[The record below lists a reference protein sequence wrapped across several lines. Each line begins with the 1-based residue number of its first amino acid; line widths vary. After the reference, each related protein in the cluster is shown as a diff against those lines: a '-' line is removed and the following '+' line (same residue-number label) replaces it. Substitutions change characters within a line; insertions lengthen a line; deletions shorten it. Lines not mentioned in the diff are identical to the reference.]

1 MVNLGGITPEQFL
14 KEYWQ
19 KKPLLIRQAFPGY
32 QCPVSADELAGL
44 SCEEGVESRI
54 VREDDGG
61 KPWQVK
67 SGPFAEDHFSTLP
80 PTHWTLLVQGLDYWV
95 PEVSDLLEQFRFIPN
110 WRIDD
115 IMASYAPDQ
124 GSVGPHFDHYDVF
137 LLQAEGRRT
146 WRVGPLCSGQ
156 EPRIENTPLRILKD
170 FDTQEEWVLEPGD
183 MLYLPPLYA
192 HYGVAQGA
200 CITFSIGFR
209 SPSHQEML
217 SSWADF
223 AFDQIKDEVHLDDP
237 NLQPQKNPGQIT
249 PKVLDEVEQI
259 LTSHVQRR
267 RMLAEWFGRFTSE
280 AKHLGIVE
288 PPEQPLKPAELGDAL
303 EQGAPLRRNEGS
315 RFSFTEVDDTF
326 LFFADG
332 DCHELSGKACEL
344 AQHLCQT
351 NQYELDDLRDA
362 LTDHPSLNLLTRLF
376 NEGSLYLEGES
387 FENEGADDEDFE
399 DEDQDWL
406 DEEQE

>member
-1 MVNLGGITPEQFL
+1 MVNLGGISPEEFL
-14 KEYWQ
+14 RDYWQ
-19 KKPLLIRQAFPGY
+19 KKPLLIRQAFADY
-32 QCPVSADELAGL
+32 QCPVSPDELAGL
-44 SCEEGVESRI
+44 ACEEGVESRI
-54 VREDDGG
+54 VAETDNG

-124 GSVGPHFDHYDVF
+124 GSVGPHYDHYDVF
-137 LLQAEGRRT
+137 LLQAQGRRS
-146 WRVGPLCSGQ
+146 WRVGPRCTGR
-156 EPRIENTPLRILKD
+156 EPRVEGTPLRILQD
-170 FDTQEEWVLEPGD
+170 FETVEEWVLEPGD

-192 HYGVAQGA
+192 HYGVAQGD

-209 SPSHQEML
+209 SPTHQEML

-223 AFDQIKDEVHLDDP
+223 AFDQIKDEIHLDDP
-237 NLQPQKNPGQIT
+237 NLQFQANPGEIT

-280 AKHLGIVE
+280 AKHPGIVE
-288 PPEQPLKPAELGDAL
+288 PPEQALKPAELRDAL
-303 EQGAPLRRNEGS
+303 DEGALLRRNEGS
-315 RFSFTEVDDTF
+315 RFSFTEIDGCF

-332 DCHELSGKACEL
+332 DCHELIGPACQL
-344 AQHLCQT
+344 ARQLCAT
-351 NQYELDDLRDA
+351 NQYELDEFGEA
-362 LTDHPSLNLLTRLF
+362 LADETCINLLTRLF
-376 NEGSLYLEGES
+376 NEGSLYLEDD
-387 FENEGADDEDFE
+387 ADFD
-399 DEDQDWL
+399 DEDQDWD